1 MNYKKN
7 DDRKYMNQGFCF
19 SSVICYYIVTDTSLV
34 LLRFF
39 LTFTWKYNLPFPA
52 LVFDVCN
59 ETYEEKD

>member
-19 SSVICYYIVTDTSLV
+19 SSVICYYAVTDTSLV

-39 LTFTWKYNLPFPA
+39 FNFY
-52 LVFDVCN
+52 V
-59 ETYEEKD
+59 EI

>member
-19 SSVICYYIVTDTSLV
+19 SSVIYYAVTDTSLV

-39 LTFTWKYNLPFPA
+39 FNFY
-52 LVFDVCN
+52 V
-59 ETYEEKD
+59 EI